1 MPDSSYFD
9 VIILGAGAAGLMCG
23 LTAASRSK
31 SVLIID
37 LSDKPGKKI
46 LISGGGRCNFTNLNV
61 TPENYLSS
69 NPNFCNSALSRYTQY
84 DFIDLVE
91 RHKIAYHE
99 KTLGQLF
106 CDGKS
111 SQILNMLLEECTGRG
126 VKIFLNTTVL
136 EISKSDVFKVET
148 TQGYFTCS
156 SFVVAS
162 GGLSIPK
169 MGATGFGY
177 EIAKKFGLNI
187 IEPFPGLVPLTFE
200 KKVLNTF
207 SDLPGVA
214 SDAIVSNGK
223 ISFKEAVLFT
233 HKGLSGP
240 AILQISSYMKPGDS
254 VHINFFP
261 DKNLKDLLMEKRKNE
276 PKSDIPTILSEAVPK
291 RLALKMASF
300 HGLNKK
306 CGEINNHLIET
317 YSEKLTKWQFQTES
331 NEGFDKAEVT
341 CGGVDTNELSSKTF
355 ECRSVKGLYFI
366 GEVLDVTGW
375 LGGYNFQW
383 AWSSGYAAGN
393 AV

>member
-1 MPDSSYFD
+1 MSESSHYD

-23 LTAASRSK
+23 LTAASRNK

-61 TPENYLSS
+61 SPENYLSS
-69 NPNFCNSALSRYTQY
+69 NPNFCKSALSRYTQF
-84 DFIDLVE
+84 DFIDMVE
-91 RHKIAYHE
+91 RHKITYHE

-111 SQILNMLLEECTGRG
+111 SQILNMLLDECTGRG
-126 VKIFLNTTVL
+126 VTVLLNTSVHEVL
-136 EISKSDVFKVET
+136 KNIDFRVET
-148 TQGYFTCS
+148 SQGNFNCT

-177 EIAKKFGLNI
+177 EIARKFGLNI
-187 IEPFPGLVPLTFE
+187 VNPYPGLVPLTFE
-200 KKVLNTF
+200 KRILNTF
-207 SDLPGVA
+207 ADLPGVA
-214 SDAIVSNGK
+214 SDAIVSNDK

-240 AILQISSYMKPGDS
+240 AILQVSSYMKPGES
-254 VHINFFP
+254 VNINFFP
-261 DKNLKDLLMEKRKNE
+261 EINLKEILIEKRKSE
-276 PKSDIPTILSEAVPK
+276 PKSDLPSILSEAVPK
-291 RLALKMASF
+291 RLALKMTSF

-306 CGEINNHLIET
+306 CGELNNHLIET
-317 YSEKLTKWQFQTES
+317 YSEKLTNWRFETES

-355 ECRSVKGLYFI
+355 ECKSIKGLYFI